1 MGDPPLDGPIRAL
14 LAEDNPGDV
23 LLIREALTLA
33 GLEFQ
38 LDVMQDGEQ
47 ISNFMDR
54 IDEEGLP
61 RPHVVLLDLNLPR
74 RTGDEILLKMRQSPE
89 WTGVPVVVVTSSNS
103 PYDRDRAARLGA
115 NHYFRKPAD
124 YEEFMR
130 LGAVV
135 RSVICP
141 PGEESPE

>member
-1 MGDPPLDGPIRAL
+1 
-14 LAEDNPGDV
+14 
-23 LLIREALTLA
+23 
-33 GLEFQ
+33 
-38 LDVMQDGEQ
+38 
-47 ISNFMDR
+47 
-54 IDEEGLP
+54 
-61 RPHVVLLDLNLPR
+61 LLDLNLPR

-103 PYDRDRAARLGA
+103 PHDRDRAARLGA

-141 PGEESPE
+141 PGEESAE